1 MTTTNNNYEHVN
13 HPKHY
18 NTFSKEVINMMI
30 DIWGIEKTIAFCE
43 MNAFKYKMR
52 MGDKPDQPLEQDAKK
67 ASWYIN
73 KAKELKA
80 KLDAS
85 PYLYLIPVSEVIKDI
100 HIKHLS

>member
-1 MTTTNNNYEHVN
+1 MTTPNNNYEHVN

-30 DIWGIEKTIAFCE
+30 DIWGIETTIAFCE

-52 MGDKPDQPLEQDAKK
+52 MGDKPDQSLEQDAKK

-73 KAKELKA
+73 KAKELKT
-80 KLDAS
+80 KMDIYGTLETITEV
-85 PYLYLIPVSEVIKDI
+85 LYDKS
-100 HIKHLS
+100 

>member
-1 MTTTNNNYEHVN
+1 MTINTNNYEHVN

-18 NTFSKEVINMMI
+18 NTFGKEVIDMMV
-30 DIWGIEKTIAFCE
+30 DIWGIEKTVAFCE

-73 KAKELKA
+73 KAKELNA
-80 KLDAS
+80 KLDIA
-85 PYLYLIPVSEVIKDI
+85 PYAFPVSDAIKDI
-100 HIKHLS
+100 HVKHLS